1 MKCSSPEGAANAS
14 RALHGRW
21 FAGRFTSHNTINF
34 AEFAACVIV
43 TCFNVDFFFP
53 LICRKTDHCQSCS
66 SCKLPY
72 YVPSSNVIV
81 EAITAIHVLNSIF
94 LIIFQDVSGRNM
106 FLLLIVNICKP

>member
-1 MKCSSPEGAANAS
+1 MHQEPFMEGGLPVGSLA
-14 RALHGRW
+14 
-21 FAGRFTSHNTINF
+21 IIPF
-34 AEFAACVIV
+34 AEFATCVIV
-43 TCFNVDFFFP
+43 TCFNVDFFP

-81 EAITAIHVLNSIF
+81 EAITAIHVLNSVF